1 MGGPAETSGTLR
13 LGVDKRPAAAHPPT
27 HSPPVAGCWCAAGLV
42 LDAGSGR
49 CVRPRECPC
58 QVGGL
63 RYRPGQ
69 PVKVNCRLCT
79 CLDGQLRRCR
89 QNPDCT
95 GGSWHV
101 AASRR
106 QGGTGGTPA
115 DPVPPIA
122 GSALRLVGVVGVGRV
137 PGSLRLP
144 ERPVVLPQPHQP
156 QPARQRPA
164 LPRHL
169 PQGPQVRWQAPGVA
183 SGRVGSPTTSPLR
196 RCQTA
201 PCRQCQYQGR
211 RRVPGER
218 WRGGPCHVCQCL
230 PSLAVRCSPYCF
242 HRAAGCPQVRA
253 GGAGASPGGMTLPA
267 GDGDGDGDPTQGQV
281 LVEGHG
287 DSCCYCAP
295 AGESGGAGAT
305 AGGGGGVPTVWGL
318 PQHELH
324 GGCPH
329 RR

>member
-253 GGAGASPGGMTLPA
+253 GGAGASPA
-267 GDGDGDGDPTQGQV
+267 GDDPP
-281 LVEGHG
+281 
-287 DSCCYCAP
+287 C
-295 AGESGGAGAT
+295 
-305 AGGGGGVPTVWGL
+305 
-318 PQHELH
+318 
-324 GGCPH
+324 
-329 RR
+329 R